1 MVNSQSI
8 RVKVGANGT
17 RGETARFATKNKWVT
32 LLCLHSS
39 PLQLGRWS
47 VGFGGQQRDWTGLK
61 GWVMA
66 LLLEECLTVL
76 SDGSLQVSEVIVYRL
91 PGFPDR
97 VS

>member
-1 MVNSQSI
+1 MG
-8 RVKVGANGT
+8 R
-17 RGETARFATKNKWVT
+17 
-32 LLCLHSS
+32 LLPVRHKEQMGHLALSS
-39 PLQLGRWS
+39 FISSAGGRWR

-91 PGFPDR
+91 PGFTDR